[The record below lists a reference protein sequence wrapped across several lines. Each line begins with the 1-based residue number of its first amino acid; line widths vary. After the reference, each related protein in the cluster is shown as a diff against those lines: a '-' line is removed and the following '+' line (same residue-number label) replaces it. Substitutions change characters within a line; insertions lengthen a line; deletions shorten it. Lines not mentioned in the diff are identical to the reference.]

1 MTQARVRRTVEA
13 THKTAAVLV
22 PAQRVWGPIQ
32 AIRTRHDRQVRRWM
46 PHITLLYPF
55 VTPTELA
62 RAAERLAL
70 VCSRTAPF
78 EVALRDFGLF
88 EHRSGR
94 CTLWLDPVPR
104 EPVVALQRALRE
116 ALPECAHDGRM
127 SDEFRPH
134 LSVGQARGRA
144 EAADLRRVL
153 RAHWQPIRFTVDAV
167 SLLWREDPPDD
178 VFRVDRRVRLG
189 PPSKAAPTRSAGP

>member
-22 PAQRVWGPIQ
+22 PPQGVWAPIQ

-46 PHITLLYPF
+46 PHMTLLYPF
-55 VTPTELA
+55 VPRAELI
-62 RAAERLAL
+62 RITQRLAL
-70 VCSRTAPF
+70 VCSRIAQF
-78 EVALRDFGLF
+78 EVELRDFGLF

-94 CTLWLDPVPR
+94 STLWLDPAPR
-104 EPVVALQRALRE
+104 EPIVGLQRALRE
-116 ALPECAHDGRM
+116 ALPECARDARM
-127 SDEFRPH
+127 RDEFRPH
-134 LSVGQARGRA
+134 LSVGQARNKT
-144 EAADLRRVL
+144 EAADLQRVL
-153 RAHWQPIRFTVDAV
+153 RAHWQPIRFTADAV

-189 PPSKAAPTRSAGP
+189 APE